1 MEKIEAL
8 VLGNCNDGK
17 IQDEPIEARMKVGGM
32 NYFRHAAPL
41 AGLVWAV
48 RPCLCCAH

>member
-17 IQDEPIEARMKVGGM
+17 IQDEPIEARIEVGG
-32 NYFRHAAPL
+32 
-41 AGLVWAV
+41 
-48 RPCLCCAH
+48 